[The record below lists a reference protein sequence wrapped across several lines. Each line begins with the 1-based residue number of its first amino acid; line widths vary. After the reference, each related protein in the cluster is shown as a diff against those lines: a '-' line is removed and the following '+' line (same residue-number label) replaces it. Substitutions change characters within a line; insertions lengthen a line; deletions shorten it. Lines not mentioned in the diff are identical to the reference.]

1 MGRSLTTNEESRWA
15 TPLSFLAL
23 SSSACWRRRKRASF
37 FTYRCWRFQSSVWG
51 RGTSLLDALKA
62 QKNLWVFVIAASLS
76 LFFHENF
83 FRDFTCLDW
92 FDPVDS
98 SSTITCSF
106 SWFFLFEVGGGRII
120 ARWALW
126 RLLCT
131 FAVLE
136 VLWGSFNRLLF
147 PFLVCFFFFVVSL
160 QGRYWNNKISFEDGS
175 WGFLVLVSLFFG
187 RLESSKSIPMKPKFV
202 NAGVDLLLLQKI
214 LSF

>member
-51 RGTSLLDALKA
+51 RGRSLLDAQSSKEFMSFCNCCFLA
-62 QKNLWVFVIAASLS
+62 T
-76 LFFHENF
+76 FFHENF

-106 SWFFLFEVGGGRII
+106 SWFFLFVFFFWWWEVGGGRII

-147 PFLVCFFFFVVSL
+147 PFLVCFFFCCEPT
-160 QGRYWNNKISFEDGS
+160 G
-175 WGFLVLVSLFFG
+175 
-187 RLESSKSIPMKPKFV
+187 M
-202 NAGVDLLLLQKI
+202 LLKQ
-214 LSF
+214 

>member
-1 MGRSLTTNEESRWA
+1 MRRGHLGSPQGLKHTLNIFSISSYQSRVEWMGRSLTTNEESRWA

-51 RGTSLLDALKA
+51 GRGRSLLDA
-62 QKNLWVFVIAASLS
+62 Q
-76 LFFHENF
+76 
-83 FRDFTCLDW
+83 
-92 FDPVDS
+92 S
-98 SSTITCSF
+98 SKEFMSFCNRCFLATFF
-106 SWFFLFEVGGGRII
+106 SWDFFQGFYLLRLVWSSRFKLDYHVQFSLVFSFCVFFLVVGGGRII

-147 PFLVCFFFFVVSL
+147 PFLVCFFF
-160 QGRYWNNKISFEDGS
+160 GREPTG
-175 WGFLVLVSLFFG
+175 
-187 RLESSKSIPMKPKFV
+187 M
-202 NAGVDLLLLQKI
+202 LLKQ
-214 LSF
+214 

>member
-23 SSSACWRRRKRASF
+23 SSSACWRRRRRASF

-62 QKNLWVFVIAASLS
+62 QKNLWVFVIAASLP

-106 SWFFLFEVGGGRII
+106 RWFFLFVFFFWWWEVGGLSQDELFGDYC
-120 ARWALW
+120 ALLQFW
-126 RLLCT
+126 RY
-131 FAVLE
+131 FE
-136 VLWGSFNRLLF
+136 VRSTAFSFLSSY
-147 PFLVCFFFFVVSL
+147 VFFVLSWAYRDVIETIRFLLKTEVEVFLCLSSFSL
-160 QGRYWNNKISFEDGS
+160 GGLK
-175 WGFLVLVSLFFG
+175 VLNLSPWSL
-187 RLESSKSIPMKPKFV
+187 
-202 NAGVDLLLLQKI
+202 DLWMQA
-214 LSF
+214 